1 MELAMVQ
8 LSDHPTVQRMRAAP
22 PKDTAG
28 PALPLDADWL
38 RMLCL
43 EAGAD
48 DVGFVSVDHPDLAAH
63 RSDVLTLF
71 PAGKALISIVCG
83 MNRENIRTPMRSI
96 ANLEFHHTSDEVN
109 DVARQIV
116 RALDTNGIRA
126 INGGAAGFPMEAD
139 RWDAGRLWVISH
151 EPIAGGCRPRTDG
164 HPSQCD
170 SSALRQLRLARNGD
184 RRDRD
189 RDLRQ
194 AARL

>member
-1 MELAMVQ
+1 MVQ

-48 DVGFVSVDHPDLAAH
+48 DVGFVPVDHPDLAAH

-71 PAGKALISIVCG
+71 PAGKALISIVCR

-96 ANLEFHHTSDEVN
+96 ANYLPLP
-109 DVARQIV
+109 A
-116 RALDTNGIRA
+116 
-126 INGGAAGFPMEAD
+126 
-139 RWDAGRLWVISH
+139 
-151 EPIAGGCRPRTDG
+151 
-164 HPSQCD
+164 
-170 SSALRQLRLARNGD
+170 
-184 RRDRD
+184 
-189 RDLRQ
+189 
-194 AARL
+194 